1 MTEAGGNDWGVRSG
15 LREVTA
21 DELYRILQDELDS
34 FVSFVKEVMAYLDT
48 V

>member
-1 MTEAGGNDWGVRSG
+1 VTEAGSNDWGARSG

-21 DELYRILQDELDS
+21 DEPYRILQDELDN